1 MPAGPSAM
9 PPTRV
14 LTSILAAALVA
25 LALSGCGRRGAL
37 EPPPGAAVKTPRTVA
52 QGSSATKGTTTTAGP
67 RSLPESTGLGGGTPE
82 PDPLAVRDGDEL
94 PASALAPG
102 GTEAPVETS
111 RGAKRGYRIPKD
123 PFILDPLL

>member
-14 LTSILAAALVA
+14 LTLTLATGLAA
-25 LALSGCGRRGAL
+25 LALAGCGRRGAL
-37 EPPPGAAVKTPRTVA
+37 EPPGASATTPQRSAA
-52 QGSSATKGTTTTAGP
+52 QGTPAATAGP
-67 RSLPESTGLGGGTPE
+67 RTLPQSTGLGGGTPE
-82 PDPLAVRDGDEL
+82 PDPSAVRDGDEL
-94 PASALAPG
+94 PPSALAPAS
-102 GTEAPVETS
+102 GTEAPVETG